1 MKQQPVGY
9 GVAGALVAPIITMI
23 LGFSGKYTFDPSVQV
38 SPNGPIGDT
47 KESTSNEPE
56 KYCLG
61 CGCKLKAGTKFCEKC
76 GKEVQHKRYL
86 TKRYFFLYKKEL
98 YF

>member
-9 GVAGALVAPIITMI
+9 GVAGALSCPNNNNDIRIFRQI
-23 LGFSGKYTFDPSVQV
+23 YSFDPSVQV

-76 GKEVQHKRYL
+76 GKEVQ
-86 TKRYFFLYKKEL
+86 
-98 YF
+98 

>member
-1 MKQQPVGY
+1 
-9 GVAGALVAPIITMI
+9 MI

-61 CGCKLKAGTKFCEKC
+61 CGCKLKPGTKFCEKC
-76 GKEVQHKRYL
+76 GKEVK
-86 TKRYFFLYKKEL
+86 
-98 YF
+98 

>member
-1 MKQQPVGY
+1 MSLDLHGEAFIALEKMLDEAAKQANP
-9 GVAGALVAPIITMI
+9 
-23 LGFSGKYTFDPSVQV
+23 GKYMKVLFDDTEIVKAIEQASG
-38 SPNGPIGDT
+38 ST

-76 GKEVQHKRYL
+76 
-86 TKRYFFLYKKEL
+86 
-98 YF
+98 